1 MAYPSDSQLLAKI
14 EKLLQDADLSQ
25 VTSKKVRSALES
37 HFNIDLSTEK
47 SKLETMIM
55 STLEKLQSSRSKSRN
70 GSKRSSSP
78 EPEEFTESDAS
89 CESEPEEPVKK
100 KRNKA
105 SDDEDY
111 ARSLHAETNGMRRR
125 SGCNS
130 KPKQQKQPGS
140 GKTGFT
146 RPLLLSDELAEY
158 VGAKELSRSDLVK
171 KFWKIA
177 KEQDLFDP
185 NNKQFVVCN
194 EDWQRL
200 FNLKRFRMFGVAK
213 HLKRHIIEVPR

>member
-1 MAYPSDSQLLAKI
+1 MAVNVA
-14 EKLLQDADLSQ
+14 
-25 VTSKKVRSALES
+25 V
-37 HFNIDLSTEK
+37 
-47 SKLETMIM
+47 
-55 STLEKLQSSRSKSRN
+55 
-70 GSKRSSSP
+70 

-125 SGCNS
+125 SGCSKRGLLSSHKHLDS

-213 HLKRHIIEVPR
+213 HLKRHIIG